1 MKFELEKDEAVQII
15 PIEYAREECAID
27 VIREMMPLAEI
38 MAGQE
43 ECLYC
48 RVYLWEVI

>member
-1 MKFELEKDEAVQII
+1 MLSKHCPCCGAS
-15 PIEYAREECAID
+15 
-27 VIREMMPLAEI
+27 I

-48 RVYLWEVI
+48 RVYLWEGV

>member
-1 MKFELEKDEAVQII
+1 MLNAKHC
-15 PIEYAREECAID
+15 PCCG
-27 VIREMMPLAEI
+27 AEI

-48 RVYLWEVI
+48 RVYLWEGA

>member
-1 MKFELEKDEAVQII
+1 MLSKHC
-15 PIEYAREECAID
+15 PCCG
-27 VIREMMPLAEI
+27 AEI

-48 RVYLWEVI
+48 RVYLWEV

>member
-1 MKFELEKDEAVQII
+1 MLNKHC
-15 PIEYAREECAID
+15 PCCG
-27 VIREMMPLAEI
+27 AEI

-48 RVYLWEVI
+48 REYLWEVV